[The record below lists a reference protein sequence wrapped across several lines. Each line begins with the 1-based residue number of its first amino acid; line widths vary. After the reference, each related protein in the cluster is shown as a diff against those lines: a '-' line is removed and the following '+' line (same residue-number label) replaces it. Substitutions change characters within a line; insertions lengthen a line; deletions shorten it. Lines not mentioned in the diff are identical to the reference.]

1 MDLGRQL
8 RVIVVEPDD
17 LAIPLLAD
25 DPAAVAD
32 VSEKG
37 REVEPAPLPIR
48 ADRP

>member
-17 LAIPLLAD
+17 LAVPLLAD

-32 VSEKG
+32 AGK
-37 REVEPAPLPIR
+37 VEPAPLPTR
-48 ADRP
+48 VDRP